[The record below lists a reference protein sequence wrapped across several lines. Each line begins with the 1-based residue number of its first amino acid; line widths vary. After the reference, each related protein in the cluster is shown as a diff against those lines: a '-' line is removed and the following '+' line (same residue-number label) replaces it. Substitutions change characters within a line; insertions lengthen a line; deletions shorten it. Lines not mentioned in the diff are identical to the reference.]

1 MARTGL
7 RTFFIRM
14 IISEWGRTYLS
25 PVSTVVRPA
34 SDLSSTSDTAGVVT
48 MSSSELQV
56 EQMLAFLEGESV
68 VTSVLLTS
76 TGALGS

>member
-56 EQMLAFLEGESV
+56 VAFLEGESV